1 MKNEYN
7 VMFTWDD
14 EADVWIATSE
24 DVYGLILE
32 HESLDVLFN
41 RVRHAV
47 PELLAYE
54 KPAVTDIS
62 LDYSVFRKERLS
74 LNG

>member
-7 VMFTWDD
+7 VMFTWDN

-24 DVYGLILE
+24 DIHGLILE

-41 RVRHAV
+41 RVRCAV

-54 KPAVTDIS
+54 KPIVTDIS
-62 LDYSVFRKERLS
+62 IDYSVFRKESLT